1 MRLYTLTGASE
12 INDPEFGTFTVGE
25 DGAFDGLPEELANR
39 LHPFPAWEDDAER
52 TLRLVVAEQ
61 KRLADPATMLAEM
74 QAMAQGQR
82 ELAAALMAARAAA
95 APAVEAAPAEVPA
108 ASAPKRRGRP
118 AASASS
124 AETSTAV

>member
-1 MRLYTLTGASE
+1 MRLYTLTDASK
-12 INDPEFGTFTVGE
+12 IADPEFGTFTVGE

-39 LHPFPAWEDDAER
+39 LHPFPAWENDAER

-82 ELAAALMAARAAA
+82 ELTAALLAARSAA
-95 APAVEAAPAEVPA
+95 APAAPAGEVAPAAAPA
-108 ASAPKRRGRP
+108 ASAPKRRPR
-118 AASASS
+118 AASTPT
-124 AETSTAV
+124 E